1 MRAAACWVVATLLAP
16 SLLAADALEHAR
28 ALLKT
33 AILIDGHNDLP
44 WAIHERKNAP
54 MDVDAIDLAQPTA
67 GDTDIPKLRAGGVGA
82 QVWSVY
88 VPGEIKDGHFA
99 RVQLEQID
107 LARRIIAKYPEDLV
121 LCTSADDVVRAHAA
135 GKIGS
140 LLGMEGGHAIENTL
154 GALRAYYDLGVRSMG
169 LVHNATLAWADA
181 AQDAPR
187 AHGLTDFGKEVV
199 REMNRLGML
208 VDLAHASPETTRA
221 ALETSTSPVIFSH
234 ACARALADHA
244 RNVPDEVL
252 TKLAANDGVVM
263 IAFVPLF
270 VSGKVAS
277 WWAPVWPEV
286 LADPRQSTLERVKAE
301 HAQAAGP
308 EPKATI
314 ADVADQIEYVRKVAG
329 VDHVGLGGD
338 FPATAGAPAGLED
351 VSTYPALFAELIRRG
366 WKDDELTKLA
376 GGNFLRVLRANETN
390 AKKLQAARPPSLA
403 SLPVDPPS
411 IAGTWRGVSTCVKGD
426 AHSACKDETVVYK
439 VAAKDA
445 LHAFFDAFKIVDGKE
460 VPMGP
465 LDLAYDAA
473 RDAWWGDFENGSVH
487 IRWSFRVR
495 GDEMLGTLVDLPSNH
510 LSRQAFAKRDKDAP
524 KP

>member
-1 MRAAACWVVATLLAP
+1 MKATAPLVAAALLWSSA
-16 SLLAADALEHAR
+16 LAEDALEHAR

-33 AILIDGHNDLP
+33 AILVDGHNDLP
-44 WAIHERKNAP
+44 WAIHERKQAP
-54 MDVDAIDLAQPTA
+54 MDLDAIDLAQRGA
-67 GDTDIPKLRAGGVGA
+67 GDTDIPRLRAGEVGA

-107 LARRIIAKYPEDLV
+107 LTRRMIAKYPGDFA

-135 GKIGS
+135 GRIGA
-140 LLGMEGGHAIENTL
+140 LLGMEGGHAIENSL
-154 GALRAYYDLGVRSMG
+154 GALRAYYDLGVRSMA
-169 LVHNATLAWADA
+169 LVHNRSLAWADA
-181 AQDAPR
+181 AQDEPKT
-187 AHGLTDFGKEVV
+187 HGLSDFGREVV

-208 VDLAHASPETTRA
+208 VDLAHASPETMRA
-221 ALETSTSPVIFSH
+221 ALETSASPVIFSH

-244 RNVPDEVL
+244 RNVPDDVL
-252 TKLAANDGVVM
+252 AKVAKNDGVVM

-270 VSGKVAS
+270 VSGKVAA
-277 WWAPVWPEV
+277 WWAPVWPQV
-286 LADPRQSTLERVKAE
+286 LADPKQSTLERVKAE
-301 HAQAAGP
+301 HAKAAGP

-366 WKDDELTKLA
+366 WKDDDLTKLA
-376 GGNFLRVLRANETN
+376 GGNFLRVLRANEAN
-390 AKKLQAARPPSLA
+390 AKKLAAAGKASLA
-403 SLPVDPPS
+403 SLPIETTP
-411 IAGTWRGVSTCVKGD
+411 IAGVWRGFSTCVKSEE
-426 AHSACKDETVVYK
+426 HTACHDETTVYRVVG
-439 VAAKDA
+439 KDA
-445 LHAFFDAFKIVDGKE
+445 LHASMDALKIVDGQE
-460 VPMGP
+460 LSMGI

-473 RDAWWGDFENGSVH
+473 RDAWWSDFENGSVH

-495 GDEMLGTLVDLPSNH
+495 GDEMLGILVDLPSNR
-510 LSRQAFAKRDKDAP
+510 LSRQVFARRDKDAP